1 MPRLAPAHTS
11 LRGARRG
18 GPPGGLRG
26 HTARPRGVAV
36 GQQITADVS
45 ALKKQY
51 HLRSVYNG
59 VASYLPSK
67 RIAIVVFVTQ
77 GPKANPPSAYAS
89 GIYNQLSARLAPDQ
103 APNLPVCPRTP
114 C

>member
-1 MPRLAPAHTS
+1 M
-11 LRGARRG
+11 
-18 GPPGGLRG
+18 
-26 HTARPRGVAV
+26 
-36 GQQITADVS
+36 
-45 ALKKQY
+45 
-51 HLRSVYNG
+51 YNG
-59 VASYLPSK
+59 VAGYLPSK